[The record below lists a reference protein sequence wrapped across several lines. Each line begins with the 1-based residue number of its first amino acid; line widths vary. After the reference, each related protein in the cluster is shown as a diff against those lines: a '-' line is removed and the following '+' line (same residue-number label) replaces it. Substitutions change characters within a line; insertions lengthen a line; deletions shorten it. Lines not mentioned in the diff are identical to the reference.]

1 MYKLLALDMDGTLLT
16 DEQTISDENAEWIR
30 RAMDAGVTVCFSTGR
45 GFQGALPFAEQLGL
59 ETPLI
64 TVNGSEIWSKPHV
77 LYRRTLMNA
86 GELRRLHEL
95 ALHHVE
101 PWYWGYA
108 VEGIFNK
115 EKWIEPANDYENLHW
130 LKFGYHTEND
140 AIRAEIRREIE
151 SWGSMEITNSS
162 PWNLE
167 LNPLGVNKA
176 SAVRELCGVLGIA
189 MDEAVAI
196 GDSLNDIAAIR
207 ECGLGI
213 AMGNAQDEVKE
224 AADAV
229 TLSNNEH
236 GVAHAIREFVLKGA
250 TVR

>member
-1 MYKLLALDMDGTLLT
+1 MGDYKLLALDMDGTLLT

-30 RAMDAGVTVCFSTGR
+30 RAMEAGITVCFSTGR
-45 GFQGALPFAEQLGL
+45 GFMGALPFAEQLGL
-59 ETPLI
+59 DTPMI

-86 GELRRLHEL
+86 FEIKRMHAL
-95 ALHHVE
+95 AVQHAE
-101 PWYWGYA
+101 PWYWGYS
-108 VEGIFNK
+108 VEGVFNK
-115 EKWIEPANDYENLHW
+115 EKWIGPGDDYDGYHW

-140 AIRAEIRREIE
+140 AIRGEIRREIE
-151 SWGSMEITNSS
+151 SWGSLEITNSS

-176 SAVRELCGVLGIA
+176 SALRELCGVLGIKMSQA
-189 MDEAVAI
+189 AAV
-196 GDSLNDIAAIR
+196 GDSLNDIEAIR
-207 ECGLGI
+207 QAGLGV
-213 AMGNAQDEVKE
+213 AMGNAQPAVKE

-236 GVAHAIREFVLKGA
+236 GVAHVIREMLLKG
-250 TVR
+250 